1 MDVDLLLQ
9 HYAAAGPLIER
20 ALGAIPFV
28 WSTLPGGVD
37 GPTIFHGPL
46 SPHTKPKAPVINVPT
61 ASGLH
66 RYPALSTQR
75 IEGLVPHG
83 AVEFY
88 SWTPTSADPTRARF
102 ARILLEAP
110 AGDAHVL
117 NAALDLMEAILQE
130 DDLQS
135 LRVYDGGKGAALWI
149 PFADS
154 PSYEDLRLWLHAR
167 CAQAALRDPELATLA
182 PNSKGRPA
190 RPSPRAIQCGRAL

>member
-1 MDVDLLLQ
+1 MDQ
-9 HYAAAGPLIER
+9 PFFTARSRRIRNRRRRSSTFQPRAASIA
-20 ALGAIPFV
+20 
-28 WSTLPGGVD
+28 T
-37 GPTIFHGPL
+37 
-46 SPHTKPKAPVINVPT
+46 
-61 ASGLH
+61 
-66 RYPALSTQR
+66 PALSTQR
-75 IEGLVPHG
+75 IEGLVRHG

-130 DDLQS
+130 DGLQS

-167 CAQAALRDPELATLA
+167 RASRSARSRTRNLGSQQQGA
-182 PNSKGRPA
+182 A
-190 RPSPRAIQCGRAL
+190 RPSISTCNPMRSGALASYPTRCVPEPNIPLQCRSIYRHSKNTASNPG